1 MADDITQFQ
10 AGRTAA
16 IEGKP
21 RDKRRSQDWLEGW
34 VSVANSLSRRQECD
48 NENGPE
54 NEVAA
59 STGPNQTARMLRNG

>member
-21 RDKRRSQDWLEGW
+21 RDKRRSQDWLEGYDM
-34 VSVANSLSRRQECD
+34 ECNYD
-48 NENGPE
+48 RH
-54 NEVAA
+54 A
-59 STGPNQTARMLRNG
+59 